1 MVANYRLIF
10 KRLEKV
16 LQVLLNH
23 EIFKNNRALSNDKM
37 NSAENY

>member
-1 MVANYRLIF
+1 MVANYQLIF
-10 KRLEKV
+10 KRLEEV

-23 EIFKNNRALSNDKM
+23 EIFTNNRALSNDKM